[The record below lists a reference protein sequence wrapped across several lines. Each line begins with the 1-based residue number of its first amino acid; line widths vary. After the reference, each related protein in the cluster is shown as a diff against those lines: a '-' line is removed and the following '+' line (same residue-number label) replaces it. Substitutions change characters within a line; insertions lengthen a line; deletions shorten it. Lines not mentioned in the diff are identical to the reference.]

1 MRISELIRIHNLMH
15 AYTGIGTPIFY
26 PGHIICPSDAYRV
39 FEYVMRAPAD
49 AEGTVVIPGDFL
61 FPEDFKTE
69 DFEDEEE
76 YAEAAQFYYDA
87 LESVTREELSNLS
100 YEYESNNGE
109 DRASIRV
116 IQDCGGSRDKD
127 GGLKRCTV
135 TLSQVFDKARRLGH
149 CPEDRTFYADVW
161 HKFELS
167 QDTVSYTFE
176 LSAEKS

>member
-15 AYTGIGTPIFY
+15 GFTGIGTPIFY

-61 FPEDFKTE
+61 FPEDFNAE
-69 DFEDEEE
+69 DYEDAEE
-76 YAEAAQFYYDA
+76 YEEAAQFYYDA

-100 YEYESNNGE
+100 YEYESNDGE
-109 DRASIRV
+109 DCYSFRI
-116 IQDCGGSRDKD
+116 IEGCGGTRDKD
-127 GGLKRCTV
+127 GRLKQCTMKLV
-135 TLSQVFDKARRLGH
+135 EVFKEAKRYGH
-149 CPEDRTFYADVW
+149 CPEWSSVNDIW
-161 HKFELS
+161 HRFELS
-167 QDTVSYTFE
+167 QDTVSYTLE